1 MLGPSV
7 IRMGCFLKALAAN
20 FLTIVVLTLGYF
32 CGYFEKTSI
41 NKNCTGY
48 FKFHFLVTLVAI
60 NCDRAIDC
68 DRR

>member
-32 CGYFEKTSI
+32 CGYFE
-41 NKNCTGY
+41 N
-48 FKFHFLVTLVAI
+48 VTF
-60 NCDRAIDC
+60 
-68 DRR
+68 